1 MQTHAPEGFQ
11 ITLSNNIIN
20 HSGNDTAIHKQGPTQ
35 THIYNDI
42 YIERHQSH
50 THHTYGHTHPHTSK
64 LPSVRIS
71 SITRAMILQFG
82 ERAISNGH
90 RVPGW
95 PGAGD

>member
-20 HSGNDTAIHKQGPTQ
+20 HTGNYTAIHKKAPTQ

-50 THHTYGHTHPHTSK
+50 THHTYGHTPTYFQITLSKNIINHTGND
-64 LPSVRIS
+64 
-71 SITRAMILQFG
+71 T
-82 ERAISNGH
+82 AIRRMSN
-90 RVPGW
+90 
-95 PGAGD
+95 